1 MNRYRSEILV
11 CLFLVI
17 TTVAVYCQV
26 QNFDF
31 INYDDNDYVTE
42 NQHVQAGWTIE
53 GVGHAFNSKFHLH
66 WHPLTWLSH
75 MTDCQLFGLNPG
87 WHHLSSLFLHLVN
100 TLLLFFVL
108 KLMTGALLRSAF
120 VAALFALHPLHV
132 ETVVWIADRKDV
144 LSTFFWMLA
153 MLAYAR
159 YSKSPGFCRYILVLI
174 ALILGLMAKSMVATL
189 PFVLLLMDYWPLKR
203 SLLEQSEGRQ
213 STQNHKPLNT
223 MYQKLLALR
232 LIWDKAFLLI
242 VVGVDLIVTLS
253 AMQQKTGLNVDAS
266 GLSSTKHDI
275 TSAVISYV
283 SYIGKMFWPINLAIP
298 YPYRDVISAWQA
310 CGCGSLL
317 IGISFLVFWKRRHYP
332 YLIVGWLWYL
342 ITLVPVIGIVHS
354 GPKIMADRYT
364 YIPLIGLFI
373 IIAWGIPDLLRTW
386 RYRRIVLAVSTGIV
400 IIGLMVS
407 SWFQVR
413 HWESSIPLFRHTL
426 DVTVNNYQAY
436 NYLGTT
442 LAKQGEQEEAIKH
455 YYEALR
461 IKPRYAEVHN
471 NLGNSLVKQG
481 EREEAINHYYK
492 ALNLKPLYAAA
503 HNNLGKALAEQGK
516 QEGAIKHYYEALHI
530 KPDYALAHNNLGVEL
545 AEQGNREEAIKHYN
559 EALRIKPL
567 YAEAHNNLGVELML
581 QGKHKEALVYFS
593 EGLRIDP
600 NLKAASNNRDY
611 VLRLL
616 NKSREKTSTDL
627 KP

>member
-1 MNRYRSEILV
+1 MNRYRSEILA

-17 TTVAVYCQV
+17 TTIAVYWQV
-26 QNFDF
+26 QSFDF

-42 NQHVQAGWTIE
+42 NQHVQAGWTIK
-53 GVGHAFNSKFHLH
+53 GAGHAFTSTFHRH

-87 WHHLSSLFLHLVN
+87 WHHLSSVFLHLVN
-100 TLLLFFVL
+100 ILLLFLVL

-174 ALILGLMAKSMVATL
+174 AFILGLMTKSMVVTL
-189 PFVLLLMDYWPLKR
+189 PFVLFLIDYWPLKR
-203 SLLEQSEGRQ
+203 SFLEQSEDRQ
-213 STQNHKPLNT
+213 STQNHKSLNT

-242 VVGVDLIVTLS
+242 VVGAASFVTLS
-253 AMQQKTGLNVDAS
+253 AMQRKTGLNVDAF
-266 GLSSTKHDI
+266 GLLSTKHDI

-283 SYIGKMFWPINLAIP
+283 SYIGKMFWPVNLAIP
-298 YPYRDVISAWQA
+298 YPVRHAISVWQA
-310 CGCGSLL
+310 CGCGLLL
-317 IGISFLVFWKRRHYP
+317 IGISFLVFWKRRNYP

-342 ITLVPVIGIVHS
+342 ITLVPVIGIVPS

-373 IIAWGIPDLLRTW
+373 IVAWGVPDLLRAW
-386 RYRRIVLAVSTGIV
+386 RYRRNALTVSTGIV

-426 DVTVNNYQAY
+426 DVTVNNYTAHC
-436 NYLGTT
+436 NLGTT
-442 LAKQGEQEEAIKH
+442 LAKQGEQEE
-455 YYEALR
+455 
-461 IKPRYAEVHN
+461 
-471 NLGNSLVKQG
+471 
-481 EREEAINHYYK
+481 
-492 ALNLKPLYAAA
+492 
-503 HNNLGKALAEQGK
+503 
-516 QEGAIKHYYEALHI
+516 AIKHYYEALHI

-545 AEQGNREEAIKHYN
+545 AEQGKREEAIKHYN

-581 QGKHKEALVYFS
+581 RGKHKEALVYFS

-600 NLKAASNNRDY
+600 NLKAARNNRDY
-611 VLRLL
+611 ALRLL
-616 NKSREKTSTDL
+616 NKSRGKLNTDVI
-627 KP
+627 P